1 MATPHCALSAEFEIW
16 KSFVSATNT
25 PITTQQQLADRLA
38 QRTQALTVEAVQALC
53 ARIPAY
59 QALPDEAVRGEVTA
73 IIRRNLELIWS
84 SLRTGR
90 EPNQVALAEL
100 TASAA
105 RRADERIPLSDI
117 LRAYH
122 IGAEQLWV
130 AISSHVEEVDL
141 LAYAAGTLQ
150 AHLRAA
156 TAAVLA
162 GYGAE
167 QTPTYDE
174 HVAKQ
179 ALLTALVSG
188 TDPNSTAGQLG
199 MAIASSYWVVALFVD
214 RHPDENLPEVDQDVV
229 RCRKA
234 RRLQRELN
242 RLARGLAMCEVTADG
257 GIALVP
263 STPDVPGDRLREQL
277 LAIERT
283 VGASLL
289 AAFAP
294 SIPAAVPTTLAET
307 RELLAVARG
316 HGRQRCVVTLDDIA
330 VEFQLSRPSA
340 AHAVLVEILRPL
352 FEHDNIME
360 TFAAYLD
367 CGCDR
372 SVAAQRLN
380 VHTNTVGYR
389 LRKVTVL
396 TGLDLTM
403 PRDIVRATAALAAYR
418 AVTGY
423 SAGV

>member
-1 MATPHCALSAEFEIW
+1 MP
-16 KSFVSATNT
+16 ATNT

-59 QALPDEAVRGEVTA
+59 RTLPDEAVRGDVTA

-84 SLRTGR
+84 SLRTGC
-90 EPNQVALAEL
+90 EPDPVALADL

-130 AISSHVEEVDL
+130 AISTHVKDVDL

-167 QTPTYDE
+167 QTPTYDD

-188 TDPNSTAGQLG
+188 TNPNSTAAQLG
-199 MAIASSYWVVALFVD
+199 LPIASCYWVVVLSVAG
-214 RHPDENLPEVDQDVV
+214 HPDENLPEVDQDVV
-229 RCRKA
+229 LCRKA

-242 RLARGLAMCEVTADG
+242 RLARGRALCDVTASG

-263 STPDVPGDRLREQL
+263 SSSDVTVDRLREHL
-277 LAIERT
+277 LSIEKA
-283 VGASLL
+283 VGAPLV
-289 AAFAP
+289 AALAP
-294 SIPAAVPTTLAET
+294 STTAAVPTTLAET

-316 HGRQRCVVTLDDIA
+316 HGRQHGVVTLEDIA
-330 VEFQLSRPSA
+330 VEYQLSRPSV
-340 AHAVLVEILRPL
+340 AHTVLVEIVRPL
-352 FEHDNIME
+352 FDHDSVME

-372 SVAAQRLN
+372 AVAAQQLN

-389 LRKVTVL
+389 LRKVTTL
-396 TGLDLTM
+396 TGLDLTA

-418 AVTGY
+418 AVIGH
-423 SAGV
+423 SAPG

>member
-1 MATPHCALSAEFEIW
+1 MSAAFEIW
-16 KSFVSATNT
+16 KIFVPATNT

-38 QRTQALTVEAVQALC
+38 QRTQLLTVEAVQALC

-59 QALPDEAVRGEVTA
+59 RALPDEAVRGEVTA
-73 IIRRNLELIWS
+73 IIRRNLELIWL

-90 EPNQVALAEL
+90 ESDADALADL

-105 RRADERIPLSDI
+105 RRADEHIPLSDI
-117 LRAYH
+117 LLAYH
-122 IGAEQLWV
+122 IGAEHLWV
-130 AISSHVEEVDL
+130 AISTHVEDIDL

-167 QTPTYDE
+167 QAPTYDDL
-174 HVAKQ
+174 VAKQ
-179 ALLTALVSG
+179 ALLTALISG
-188 TDPNSTAGQLG
+188 TDPNSTAAQVGLP
-199 MAIASSYWVVALFVD
+199 IASSYWVVVMSIA

-242 RLARGLAMCEVTADG
+242 RLALGRALCDVMADG
-257 GIALVP
+257 GISLIP
-263 STPDVPGDRLREQL
+263 SSPDIPVDRVREQL
-277 LAIERT
+277 LAIERA
-283 VGASLL
+283 VGAPLL
-289 AAFAP
+289 AALAP
-294 SIPAAVPTTLAET
+294 STPTDVPTTLAQA
-307 RELLAVARG
+307 RELLAVARN
-316 HGRQRCVVTLDDIA
+316 HGRQCGVVTLEDIA

-340 AHAVLVEILRPL
+340 AHTVLVEILRPL
-352 FEHDNIME
+352 FDHERTME

-372 SVAAQRLN
+372 SVAAQQLN

-389 LRKVTVL
+389 LRKATML
-396 TGLDLTM
+396 TGLDLTN

-418 AVTGY
+418 AVTGQ
-423 SAGV
+423 SEVPHPFASRL